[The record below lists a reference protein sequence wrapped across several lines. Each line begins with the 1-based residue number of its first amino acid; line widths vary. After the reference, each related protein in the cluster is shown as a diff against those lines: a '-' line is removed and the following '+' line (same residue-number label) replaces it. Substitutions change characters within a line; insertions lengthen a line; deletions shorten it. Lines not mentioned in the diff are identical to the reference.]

1 MSMTGQP
8 FIIIFLGG
16 SGFWFILFINSV
28 TGNYYDICLLDQTEY
43 VFGEILEESITN
55 LNSNSSTDEN
65 EEKLGKAIGKCYLNP
80 LCFKLEI
87 PQNSTR

>member
-1 MSMTGQP
+1 MSMTGGL

-16 SGFWFILFINSV
+16 FGFWFILFTSSV
-28 TGNYYDICLLDQTEY
+28 TDNYHDICLLDQTQY
-43 VFGEILEESITN
+43 VFGEILAESITN
-55 LNSNSSTDEN
+55 PNSNSSADEN

-87 PQNSTR
+87 PQNGTR

>member
-1 MSMTGQP
+1 MSMTGRP

-16 SGFWFILFINSV
+16 SGFWFILFTSSI
-28 TGNYYDICLLDQTEY
+28 TDNYHDICILDQTQY
-43 VFGEILEESITN
+43 VFGEILAESIIN
-55 LNSNSSTDEN
+55 LNSNSVDKN

-87 PQNSTR
+87 PQNGTR